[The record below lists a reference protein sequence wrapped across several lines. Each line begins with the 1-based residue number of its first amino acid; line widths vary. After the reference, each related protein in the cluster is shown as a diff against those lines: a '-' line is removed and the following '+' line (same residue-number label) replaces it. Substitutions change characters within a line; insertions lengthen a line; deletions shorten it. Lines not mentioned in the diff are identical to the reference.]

1 MSAFTDDDVILG
13 TQAAIAH
20 YKAERGITGNT
31 YMWEGVEPQV
41 SAVLAA
47 VAPTIAARAQAAIL
61 REMAS
66 QVTGNNTIPLG
77 REQTRAWLRYRA
89 DEIERTP

>member
-31 YMWEGVEPQV
+31 YMWEGMEPQV

-47 VAPTIAARAQAAIL
+47 VAPAIAARAL
-61 REMAS
+61 REFATDR
-66 QVTGNNTIPLG
+66 VIH
-77 REQTRAWLRYRA
+77 QTPARLIEDMFARA
-89 DEIERTP
+89 DEIERTQ